1 MSVSINSEDT
11 LMTENPIMEPTSNIA
26 TNLPATAA
34 VAATTAATATAT
46 TTATTTTATTPPTTT
61 TTSKKPQ
68 TLPPTV
74 RIYVDTTELT
84 YPVIVNYR
92 QLYKR
97 ELKKT
102 QEGDLPTVVF
112 PKPSAINNSLETEN
126 DLFYRE
132 LLKKAEAYNVDDDDV
147 NDDGSDEE
155 NAGVSCIFYYGKCVI
170 LIYDYLE

>member
-1 MSVSINSEDT
+1 MTVSINSEDT
-11 LMTENPIMEPTSNIA
+11 LMAENPIMESTSTTS

-34 VAATTAATATAT
+34 VAATTAAAAAAATAT
-46 TTATTTTATTPPTTT
+46 TTATTATTATVATTPTTT
-61 TTSKKPQ
+61 NKKPQ

-102 QEGDLPTVVF
+102 QEGDLPTAVF
-112 PKPSAINNSLETEN
+112 PKPSSINSALETEN

-155 NAGVSCIFYYGKCVI
+155 NAGVSCIYFNGKNK
-170 LIYDYLE
+170 

>member
-1 MSVSINSEDT
+1 MTVSNNSEDT
-11 LMTENPIMEPTSNIA
+11 LMDENPVVESTSTVT

-34 VAATTAATATAT
+34 VAATTAAAAATTAT
-46 TTATTTTATTPPTTT
+46 TTATTATTAPATTPTA
-61 TTSKKPQ
+61 TSKKSQ

-102 QEGDLPTVVF
+102 QEGDLPTAVF
-112 PKPSAINNSLETEN
+112 PKSSSINSALETEN

-155 NAGVSCIFYYGKCVI
+155 NAGVSCIYYSGKSK
-170 LIYDYLE
+170 

>member
-1 MSVSINSEDT
+1 MTVSINSEDT
-11 LMTENPIMEPTSNIA
+11 LMTENPIVEPTSNIT

-46 TTATTTTATTPPTTT
+46 TTATTTTSTATPTP
-61 TTSKKPQ
+61 TSKKSQ

-102 QEGDLPTVVF
+102 QEGDVPTAVF
-112 PKPSAINNSLETEN
+112 PKPSTINNTLETED

-170 LIYDYLE
+170 LIHGYLE